1 MIRENIVFRD
11 AKLASYKKKRNIDM
25 GKTTNNAKGLVTS
38 QDVSLDKEY
47 IEWLH
52 ELKTRFRS
60 AQIKA
65 AVKVNSEQLLFNWLL
80 GRDLVIR
87 KAEEKWGSG
96 IVNKVSMDLQAEFP
110 KTKGFSARNLWF
122 MKQWYS
128 FYSVNTEAR
137 ALISNIEEQ
146 INLHGSKLNQLGSE
160 IHEKKLNQPDSEMIF
175 PSVFAFVPWKH
186 HVLIIQ
192 KAKSIEEAL
201 FYIRKTVEG
210 NLSREAL
217 DNIIR
222 ADLYHTSGMAITNF
236 AEKLPAIQGDLAQ
249 EILKSNYDLGFVS
262 LPEKYDEEALEDVLE
277 QRMTRFLLEL
287 GEGWAFVGRQKEILI
302 AGKTRKI
309 DLLFYH
315 IYLRCYVVL
324 ELKVKPFDPEFAG
337 KLNFYVNAVNEFVK
351 RDSDNPTIG
360 LLICK
365 DMDRTEVQLAFQGIT
380 TPMGVAT
387 YDNVKIKEIQE
398 HLPTAEQIQ
407 QQIVLAE
414 EEYKLQLSKKE

>member
-1 MIRENIVFRD
+1 
-11 AKLASYKKKRNIDM
+11 M
-25 GKTTNNAKGLVTS
+25 GKTANNEKGLVTS

-47 IEWLH
+47 IEWLN
-52 ELKTRFRS
+52 ELKIRFRS

-96 IVNKVSMDLQAEFP
+96 IVNRVSLDLQAEFP
-110 KTKGFSARNLWF
+110 KAKGFSARNLWF

-128 FYSVNTEAR
+128 FYSVNTEAK
-137 ALISNIEEQ
+137 AFISNIEEQ
-146 INLHGSKLNQLGSE
+146 ISINGSKLKQVASE
-160 IHEKKLNQPDSEMIF
+160 IQESKLKQADSELSF
-175 PSVFAFVPWKH
+175 PQIFAFVPWMH
-186 HVLIIQ
+186 HVMIVQ
-192 KAKSIEEAL
+192 KAKNVGEAL
-201 FYIRKTVEG
+201 FYIQKTIEG
-210 NLSREAL
+210 NLSRDAL

-407 QQIVLAE
+407 RQIALAE
-414 EEYKLQLSKKE
+414 EEYKMQLAVKE

>member
-1 MIRENIVFRD
+1 MKNKPE
-11 AKLASYKKKRNIDM
+11 
-25 GKTTNNAKGLVTS
+25 LVTS
-38 QDVSLDKEY
+38 QDVNLDSEY
-47 IEWLH
+47 VQWIH
-52 ELKTRFRS
+52 EIKQRFRNS
-60 AQIKA
+60 QIKA
-65 AVKVNSEQLLFNWLL
+65 SVKVNSEQLLFNWQL
-80 GRDLVIR
+80 GRDLVVR
-87 KAEEKWGSG
+87 KAEEKWGTG
-96 IVNKVSMDLQAEFP
+96 IVNQVSLDLQDEFP
-110 KTKGFSARNLWF
+110 EAKGFSARNLWF

-128 FYSVNTEAR
+128 FYASNNKSVS
-137 ALISNIEEQ
+137 LISDMEKQ
-146 INLHGSKLNQLGSE
+146 VDTGSVKLKQVASE
-160 IHEKKLNQPDSEMIF
+160 IHEAKVKQVASELEF
-175 PSVFAFVPWKH
+175 PSVFAFVPWMH

-192 KAKSIEEAL
+192 KSQSIEEAL

-210 NLSREAL
+210 SLSRNAL

-222 ADLYHTSGMAITNF
+222 ADMYHTSGTAVTNF
-236 AEKLPAIQGDLAQ
+236 ADKLPAIQGALAQ

-262 LPEKYDEEALEDVLE
+262 LPKEYDEAALEDVLE

-287 GEGWAFVGRQKEILI
+287 GDGWAFVGRQKEII
-302 AGKTRKI
+302 ISGKTRKI

-324 ELKVKPFDPEFAG
+324 ELKVKPFDPEFTG

-360 LLICK
+360 LLICT

-398 HLPTAEQIQ
+398 HLPTAEQIKK
-407 QQIVLAE
+407 QIELAE
-414 EEYKLQLSKKE
+414 EEYKMNLRNDS

>member
-1 MIRENIVFRD
+1 MSKATTD
-11 AKLASYKKKRNIDM
+11 KR
-25 GKTTNNAKGLVTS
+25 GLVTS
-38 QDVSLDKEY
+38 QEVSLDKEY
-47 IEWLH
+47 IEWLN
-52 ELKTRFRS
+52 ELKIRFRS

-96 IVNKVSMDLQAEFP
+96 IVNRVSLDLQAEFP
-110 KTKGFSARNLWF
+110 KAKGFSARNLWF

-128 FYSVNTEAR
+128 FYSVNAK
-137 ALISNIEEQ
+137 AKSVISSIEEQ
-146 INLHGSKLNQLGSE
+146 ININDSKLKQVASE
-160 IHEKKLNQPDSEMIF
+160 IQESKLKQADSELSF
-175 PSVFAFVPWKH
+175 PQMFAFVPWMH
-186 HVLIIQ
+186 HVMIIQ
-192 KAKSIEEAL
+192 KAKSVEEAL
-201 FYIRKTVEG
+201 FYIRKTIEG
-210 NLSREAL
+210 NLSRDAL

-222 ADLYHTSGMAITNF
+222 ADLYHTSGMAVTNF

-324 ELKVKPFDPEFAG
+324 ELKVRPFDPEFAG

-407 QQIVLAE
+407 RQIALAE
-414 EEYKLQLSKKE
+414 EEYKMQLAKKE

>member
-1 MIRENIVFRD
+1 MRK
-11 AKLASYKKKRNIDM
+11 A
-25 GKTTNNAKGLVTS
+25 TTDKMGLVTS
-38 QDVSLDKEY
+38 QEVSLDKEY
-47 IEWLH
+47 IEWLN
-52 ELKTRFRS
+52 ELKIRFRS

-96 IVNKVSMDLQAEFP
+96 IVNRVSLDLQAEFP
-110 KTKGFSARNLWF
+110 KAKGFSARNLWF

-128 FYSVNTEAR
+128 FYSVNTEAK
-137 ALISNIEEQ
+137 AFISNIEEQ
-146 INLHGSKLNQLGSE
+146 ISINGSKLKQVASE
-160 IHEKKLNQPDSEMIF
+160 IQESKLKQADSELSF
-175 PSVFAFVPWKH
+175 PQMFAFVPWMH
-186 HVLIIQ
+186 HVMIIQ
-192 KAKSIEEAL
+192 KAKSVEEAL
-201 FYIRKTVEG
+201 FYIRKTIEG
-210 NLSREAL
+210 NLSRDAL

-222 ADLYHTSGMAITNF
+222 ADLYHTSGMAVTNF

-407 QQIVLAE
+407 RQIALAE
-414 EEYKLQLSKKE
+414 EEYKMQLAKKE